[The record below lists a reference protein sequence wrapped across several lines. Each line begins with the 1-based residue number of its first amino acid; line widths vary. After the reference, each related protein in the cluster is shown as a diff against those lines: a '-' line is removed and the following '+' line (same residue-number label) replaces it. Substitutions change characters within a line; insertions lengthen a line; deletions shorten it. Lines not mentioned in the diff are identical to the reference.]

1 MGQSY
6 VENILLLR
14 GNYTRY
20 KPYYKITFLFKL
32 NTLVGLSM
40 ACTEK
45 TVNVFMSLNRVQTL
59 VFVAFMCLLVAKRLR
74 KELPNLTDC
83 SNDSTS
89 HTVKFFVLILAKL
102 IRNIP
107 WTEPVCNMEV
117 SKKMAP
123 ERTLILRIKK
133 TAYIPLTHNGGS
145 KNLSRTVH
153 IEGKRDRGSERVTWG
168 ACVNT

>member
-1 MGQSY
+1 
-6 VENILLLR
+6 
-14 GNYTRY
+14 
-20 KPYYKITFLFKL
+20 
-32 NTLVGLSM
+32 
-40 ACTEK
+40 
-45 TVNVFMSLNRVQTL
+45 
-59 VFVAFMCLLVAKRLR
+59 MCLLVAKRLR

-168 ACVNT
+168 ACVNTWWKRGRGLSKGKNAKTHTRQKVVKSHYRLCAEGIWHIVMVI